1 MKLKLTPPPL
11 PFLKMISRLR
21 ENCSEM
27 CSVQS
32 FVKIRIFKL
41 SEFPCYKLI
50 FEYFMNYHMYIHVY
64 IIISILYFDTELF
77 SDILFYFQL
86 LNRKIRNVC
95 MKSYVESEYK
105 TRG

>member
-1 MKLKLTPPPL
+1 
-11 PFLKMISRLR
+11 
-21 ENCSEM
+21 
-27 CSVQS
+27 
-32 FVKIRIFKL
+32 
-41 SEFPCYKLI
+41 
-50 FEYFMNYHMYIHVY
+50 MNYRMYIHVY